1 MVTGHWV
8 KEILVRHAFFQS
20 QHALCIRKLDS
31 LSCLCC
37 LCIICLNHFVMLMV
51 EQVYVGYQ
59 LRHITW
65 RLATVLVITDNN
77 PLQRS
82 WTFGIND
89 NWRLADVLV
98 MLLLVG

>member
-1 MVTGHWV
+1 M
-8 KEILVRHAFFQS
+8 
-20 QHALCIRKLDS
+20 
-31 LSCLCC
+31 CC
-37 LCIICLNHFVMLMV
+37 LCILCLNDFVMLMV

-59 LRHITW
+59 LLHITW
-65 RLATVLVITDNN
+65 RLAAVLVITNNN

-89 NWRLADVLV
+89 NWRLATVLV